1 MDFRDPPKA
10 AAWQH
15 MKARSGFEVVYF
27 RQTGD
32 GWLVHGC
39 TTALEEG
46 RTWII
51 DYEIELDAAWATR
64 TAHISGRW
72 AGGHRKTSILT
83 DGSGHWQV
91 DGVVS
96 THLDGC
102 RDIDLESSAMTNAL
116 PVRRLRLTDGSRAD
130 APAAYVRA
138 ADLSVER
145 LDQTYELVR
154 DKAGQQRYEYAAP
167 AYGFDCRLAYDSS
180 GLVRDYPGIAIR
192 VT

>member
-27 RQTGD
+27 RQADD
-32 GWLVHGC
+32 GWRINGC
-39 TTALEEG
+39 TTAVEDG
-46 RTWII
+46 RTWIV
-51 DYEIELDAAWATR
+51 DYELDLDSAWATR
-64 TAHISGRW
+64 AAHISGRS
-72 AGGHRKTSILT
+72 AAGHRTASVIT
-83 DGSGHWQV
+83 DGAGHWQV
-91 DGVVS
+91 DGMVS
-96 THLDGC
+96 PHLDGC
-102 RDIDLESSAMTNAL
+102 RDVDLESSVMTNAL
-116 PVRRLRLTDGSRAD
+116 PVRRLGLADGGPAD

-138 ADLSVER
+138 ADLAVER

-167 AYGFDCRLAYDSS
+167 ALDFNCRLAYDSS